1 MEAISSKELKDTEP
15 AKAHYETTYSEEI
28 QIEFNL
34 ALYRNKRDAT
44 FGRYWRYIFEYAP
57 NYQLIKE
64 KNVTTVLGKL
74 YFF

>member
-44 FGRYWRYIFEYAP
+44 FGRY
-57 NYQLIKE
+57 
-64 KNVTTVLGKL
+64 
-74 YFF
+74 